1 MIRGKFLCV
10 RVLVLMAV
18 AALSVYAQSSGV
30 VVSSAGN
37 VSAVAPGSLATMW
50 GVQLGTGPLQA
61 GSQAAT
67 DLGGF
72 SVEVS
77 GVPAQLL
84 FVSSGQ
90 INFIV
95 PSGTALGNAA
105 VTVKSA
111 GQVVGQ
117 GNATVLMLAPAIFVS
132 NQAGVQM
139 GAMLNAVTM
148 TGDPFGPN
156 TPSIFGCDKRT
167 RIAVF
172 GTGLGLSVPRVSAQ
186 DIQVEAQDST
196 GAIFSFPAESAG
208 PAFGFTGLDQV
219 NVTVPV
225 GMAPGRVSM
234 RLVAGGSA
242 SNQASFDLTAG
253 GGVPASAACLA
264 GIAAQAIPGVSTSAQ
279 PSMQFAGTVSLA
291 YPAPQEGAVVNL
303 GATADAS
310 MPPTLQIPAG
320 LLSAQFQASVTTSS
334 APHTLQFTASLNGDV
349 RVATVDLSNLG
360 LLPCVASVKLNAN
373 AVAAG
378 GGVSGTVMLTA
389 PAPAGGMVVNLSS
402 TNPSV
407 TVASQVTVPAG
418 QISAGFTVSTAAGS
432 GAAQATILATTGSC
446 AGVTAAVAVI
456 VSPPVPCVAGVS
468 ISAGGLVS
476 GGTTTGTVTL
486 TAPAPAGGLVVNLV
500 SDNPNVKVDGQV
512 TVPAGQSSANFTVT
526 AALGGASAPL
536 ATITASVGPCA
547 GASLAVTV
555 GLPQICIS
563 SLSVSA
569 DVMSGGSFQ
578 GTVTLTAPA
587 PSGGLVVNLA
597 SGNPGVSVTSSV
609 TVPAGQ
615 TSANFTAS
623 SSGGVAGQATI
634 TASVASCSG
643 ASVTL
648 SAPVINVSMLP

>member
-225 GMAPGRVSM
+225 GMASGRVNM

-253 GGVPASAACLA
+253 GGVPAAAACLA
-264 GIAAQAIPGVSTSAQ
+264 GIAAQAIPGVSRTPRRRRGEPGCDGGCEHAAHIADSGGPAVRAIPSQRHDVFGAAHASIHGVAQ
-279 PSMQFAGTVSLA
+279 RRRSGGNCGSEQSGLA
-291 YPAPQEGAVVNL
+291 ALRGIREVECERGGCGRRRERHGN
-303 GATADAS
+303 AD
-310 MPPTLQIPAG
+310 
-320 LLSAQFQASVTTSS
+320 
-334 APHTLQFTASLNGDV
+334 
-349 RVATVDLSNLG
+349 
-360 LLPCVASVKLNAN
+360 
-373 AVAAG
+373 
-378 GGVSGTVMLTA
+378 
-389 PAPAGGMVVNLSS
+389 
-402 TNPSV
+402 
-407 TVASQVTVPAG
+407 
-418 QISAGFTVSTAAGS
+418 GS
-432 GAAQATILATTGSC
+432 GAGGRNGGQSEQHESKRNCCEPGD
-446 AGVTAAVAVI
+446 G
-456 VSPPVPCVAGVS
+456 
-468 ISAGGLVS
+468 AGG
-476 GGTTTGTVTL
+476 
-486 TAPAPAGGLVVNLV
+486 
-500 SDNPNVKVDGQV
+500 
-512 TVPAGQSSANFTVT
+512 
-526 AALGGASAPL
+526 
-536 ATITASVGPCA
+536 
-547 GASLAVTV
+547 
-555 GLPQICIS
+555 
-563 SLSVSA
+563 A
-569 DVMSGGSFQ
+569 DIRRLHGEHGRR
-578 GTVTLTAPA
+578 
-587 PSGGLVVNLA
+587 
-597 SGNPGVSVTSSV
+597 
-609 TVPAGQ
+609 
-615 TSANFTAS
+615 
-623 SSGGVAGQATI
+623 
-634 TASVASCSG
+634 
-643 ASVTL
+643 
-648 SAPVINVSMLP
+648 